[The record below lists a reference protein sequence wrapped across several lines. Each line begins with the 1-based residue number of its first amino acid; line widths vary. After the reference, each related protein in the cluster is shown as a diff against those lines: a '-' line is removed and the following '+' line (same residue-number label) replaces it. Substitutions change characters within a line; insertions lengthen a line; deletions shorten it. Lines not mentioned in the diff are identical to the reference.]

1 MASLTLLSHSPE
13 QTHRLGYWLGKL
25 AQENDIFLLSGML
38 GTGKTCLVQGIAQ
51 GLNIK
56 EKVTSPSFALVKEYS
71 GRMPLYHVDLY
82 RLDQIEEIIGL
93 GLEEYFATR
102 GVCAIEWAE
111 RGLNELPVENLSIE
125 LNYSLDSKTERSI
138 TFTPTGSR
146 YIELIEQLKLNFKG
160 EE

>member
-1 MASLTLLSHSPE
+1 MADMTLLSRNPE
-13 QTHRLGYWLGKL
+13 QTQLLGYWLGKL

-56 EKVTSPSFALVKEYS
+56 EKVTSPSFALVKEYY

-93 GLEEYFATR
+93 GLEEYFATG

-111 RGLNELPVENLSIE
+111 RGLNELPGENLSID
-125 LNYSLDSKTERSI
+125 LSYSLDSETERSI
-138 TFTPTGSR
+138 TFAPTGSR
-146 YIELIEQLKLNFKG
+146 YTELIEQLKLNFKG